1 MFSSTPTSPITT
13 SAITKQLCLPKHKTR
28 HCVSCPLPSPL
39 SPCPT
44 VNRKMSAAAPRCVC
58 WVGGG
63 VTGYTHE
70 SPINCISYLCH
81 CYDQTADRYNLRLF
95 FFFSGP
101 QFEGSV
107 KHGVRGSQPRC
118 LGYQESE
125 RDGCWCSFHF
135 IQFRTPA
142 HGMIRPLLKVS
153 LFSSVNQPGNS
164 FIDTPGD

>member
-95 FFFSGP
+95 FSDP
-101 QFEGSV
+101 QFEGTVS
-107 KHGVRGSQPRC
+107 HMR
-118 LGYQESE
+118 ESTE
-125 RDGCWCSFHF
+125 YKAVSRVALVIRNQREMDAG
-135 IQFRTPA
+135 A
-142 HGMIRPLLKVS
+142 HSI
-153 LFSSVNQPGNS
+153 LFSSEPQPMG
-164 FIDTPGD
+164 